1 MTIQII
7 PTEEETD
14 FFERIFSVE
23 EMNTHLNTRIP
34 ADTKL
39 ETLRILVRDTAPHV
53 LADIH
58 LRHHSN
64 IPIIDIDT
72 PNLETSIITLLKVCK
87 KESDPKIFYNYLS
100 QHKHGFFVEVNSKRV
115 YDKMAVDGQ
124 LIEYI
129 VYEKANQ

>member
-7 PTEEETD
+7 PSKEETE
-14 FFERIFSVE
+14 FFERIFSVK

-34 ADTKL
+34 VDIKL
-39 ETLRILVRDTAPHV
+39 ETLRIFVRDTAPHV

-58 LRHHSN
+58 LRYHSN

-115 YDKMAVDGQ
+115 YDKMAIDGQ

>member
-7 PTEEETD
+7 PSEEEVKL
-14 FFERIFSVE
+14 FEHIFSVE

-64 IPIIDIDT
+64 IPIINIDT

-87 KESDPKIFYNYLS
+87 KESDPRFFYNYLS

-129 VYEKANQ
+129 VYEKASQ